1 MSFDPQQFLQYIN
14 FQSWNAKEDINRKIH
29 PDYSSIKLFKI
40 CERADFE
47 KVNAGY
53 IFDKYEKYRKNGL
66 ICMNNSSN
74 YKIYSSFS

>member
-29 PDYSSIKLFKI
+29 PDASSIKLFKI

-47 KVNAGY
+47 KVNAG
-53 IFDKYEKYRKNGL
+53 
-66 ICMNNSSN
+66 
-74 YKIYSSFS
+74 